1 MTTDDMIKPMTTEI
15 VLIRHGET
23 DWNVERRLQ
32 GHLDI
37 GLNARGRQQAAALAD
52 SLQQESF
59 AAIVASDLERAIHTA
74 QAIAATRDLSVEIVG
89 AMRERCF
96 GALEGLRHDEIRVR
110 LPDAYVAWKS
120 RDVAAIY
127 PPGKHVAESLTDFHA
142 RVVSAINGL
151 VARFPGQK
159 IAVVTHGGVLDSI
172 YRAATGLALSEP
184 RPVEIPNAGINR
196 VMCEDSR
203 IKIRT
208 WGDVGHLKRPALDEI
223 E

>member
-1 MTTDDMIKPMTTEI
+1 MTTSDMIEPMTTEI

-37 GLNARGRQQAAALAD
+37 RLNERGKQQAAALAE
-52 SLQQESF
+52 SLKQEDF
-59 AAIVASDLERAIHTA
+59 AAVFASDLERAIHTA
-74 QAIAATRDLSVEIVG
+74 QTIAAAQRLPINIVG

-96 GALEGLRHDEIRVR
+96 GALEGLRHDEIRIR

-120 RDVAAIY
+120 RDVDAIY
-127 PPGKHVAESLTDFHA
+127 PAGTHIAESLTDFHE
-142 RVVSAINGL
+142 RVVAAIDEL
-151 VARFPGQK
+151 AARFRGRK

-172 YRAATGLALSEP
+172 YRAATGLALNEP

-196 VMCEDSR
+196 VVCENAR
-203 IKIRT
+203 IKIRS
-208 WGDVGHLKRPALDEI
+208 WGDVGHLMRPALDEI

>member
-1 MTTDDMIKPMTTEI
+1 MATEDKIKPMTTDI

-37 GLNARGRQQAAALAD
+37 GLNARGRQQAAALAE
-52 SLQQESF
+52 SLQQERF
-59 AAIVASDLERAIHTA
+59 AAIVASDLKRAIDTA
-74 QAIAATRDLSVEIVG
+74 QAVATTHGLPVDIVG

-96 GALEGLRHDEIRVR
+96 GALEGLRHDEIRVQ

-120 RDVAAIY
+120 RDADAIY
-127 PPGKHVAESLTDFHA
+127 PPGTYVAESLNGFHA
-142 RVVSAINGL
+142 RVVAAIDGL
-151 VARFPGQK
+151 ATRFSGQK

-196 VMCEDSR
+196 VVWENAR
-203 IKIRT
+203 IKIQS
-208 WGDVGHLKRPALDEI
+208 WGDVGHLMRPALDEI
-223 E
+223 K

>member
-1 MTTDDMIKPMTTEI
+1 MATDDMIQPMATDI

-37 GLNARGRQQAAALAD
+37 GLNARGRQQAAALAE
-52 SLQQESF
+52 SLQQECF
-59 AAIVASDLERAIHTA
+59 AAIIASDLERAIHTA
-74 QAIAATRDLSVEIVG
+74 REIAALHGMPVDIVG

-96 GALEGLRHDEIRVR
+96 GALEGLQHDEIRVR

-127 PPGKHVAESLTDFHA
+127 PPGKHVAESLADFHE
-142 RVVSAINGL
+142 RVVTALHGL
-151 VARFPGQK
+151 AVRFSGQK
-159 IAVVTHGGVLDSI
+159 IVVVTHGGVLDSI
-172 YRAATGLALSEP
+172 YRAATGLALNEP

-196 VMCEDSR
+196 VVWENAR
-203 IKIRT
+203 IKIRS
-208 WGDVGHLKRPALDEI
+208 WGDVSHLMRPALDEI